1 MLFIYLWQEQHISV
15 KKEKVDIDIETLL
28 CNLDK
33 EEKSSVV
40 YYGGYKHCLSFGE
53 WTGPSSS
60 GLRASAIIDP
70 VPTICPKLERKVKAG
85 KVDYKK
91 MEEGNVDIEWD
102 ESSQTDSKRKTATK
116 PKNEREPDQND
127 IRQYFIRG
135 DRSKDK
141 EVKF

>member
-1 MLFIYLWQEQHISV
+1 M
-15 KKEKVDIDIETLL
+15 DIETLS

-40 YYGGYKHCLSFGE
+40 NCGGYKCRLSFGE
-53 WTGPSSS
+53 RAGPSSS
-60 GLRASAIIDP
+60 GPRASAIIDP
-70 VPTICPKLERKVKAG
+70 VPTICPKFEHKGKAG

-127 IRQYFIRG
+127 IRQYFLPN

>member
-1 MLFIYLWQEQHISV
+1 M
-15 KKEKVDIDIETLL
+15 DIETLS

-40 YYGGYKHCLSFGE
+40 YCGGYKRRLSFGE
-53 WTGPSSS
+53 RAGPSSS
-60 GLRASAIIDP
+60 GPLASAIIEP
-70 VPTICPKLERKVKAG
+70 VPTIRPKLERKAKVG

-102 ESSQTDSKRKTATK
+102 ELSQTDSKRKTATK
-116 PKNEREPDQND
+116 PKNESEPDQND
-127 IRQYFIRG
+127 IGQYFIHG
-135 DRSKDK
+135 DCSKNK

>member
-1 MLFIYLWQEQHISV
+1 M
-15 KKEKVDIDIETLL
+15 DIETLS

-40 YYGGYKHCLSFGE
+40 YCGGYKHHLSFGE
-53 WTGPSSS
+53 WAGPSSS
-60 GLRASAIIDP
+60 GPQASAIIDP
-70 VPTICPKLERKVKAG
+70 VPTIRPKLERKAKAG

-102 ESSQTDSKRKTATK
+102 ESSQTDSKHKTATK
-116 PKNEREPDQND
+116 PKNEREPDHND
-127 IRQYFIRG
+127 IHQYLICV
-135 DRSKDK
+135 DHSMNK